1 MCSYKRYHT
10 TLARLCVLVCNI
22 MNLYTRTALED
33 KGLTN
38 TYPYSV
44 FTQASLALHR
54 GYVDKMHLFHSDV
67 YYVRAALEKH
77 TGFVF
82 PLDKVEEA
90 MRAEGWKEHRHLPRN
105 KDGYKSKEHR

>member
-1 MCSYKRYHT
+1 MAT
-10 TLARLCVLVCNI
+10 T
-22 MNLYTRTALED
+22 LYTRQDLED
-33 KGLTN
+33 RGLTN

-67 YYVRAALEKH
+67 YYVRAALEKK

-82 PLDKVEEA
+82 PLDKVEDA
-90 MRAEGWKEHRHLPRN
+90 MRAEGWKEHRHMPKRN
-105 KDGYKSKEHR
+105 KHDQKRK